1 MGCFHSFQTDNVLKQ
16 HERLCDNHNYC
27 HIDMPTRDTS
37 KYNYG
42 EKSLK
47 IPWIIH
53 ADFECLLI
61 KQELYQNNPE
71 ESYTEKKSIHES
83 CGYPIDL
90 VILFDSKQD
99 KHSFYRGRH
108 CTKTFCE
115 DLKKHAIKIIN
126 FKKI

>member
-1 MGCFHSFQTDNVLKQ
+1 MGCFHSFQTDNALKQ

-37 KYNYG
+37 KYNHG

-71 ESYTEKKSIHES
+71 ESYTEKKIYS
-83 CGYPIDL
+83 
-90 VILFDSKQD
+90 
-99 KHSFYRGRH
+99 
-108 CTKTFCE
+108 
-115 DLKKHAIKIIN
+115 
-126 FKKI
+126 